1 MKYCL
6 DANFFITTWR
16 YYSPEIVEGEG
27 YGNWLTKLVIDKEIF
42 IPTEV
47 YEEIEVGGDDLYYW
61 LKNIKNEIVVP
72 MDDKTQEI
80 VVQIMNNKPE
90 ARSFADSN
98 KKDNADIFVVASA
111 KRNNSTVV
119 TNDTKLR
126 NLCKSCDV
134 KCLKDCEFLKERK
147 LKMSISK

>member
-16 YYSPEIVEGEG
+16 YYSPGIAKD
-27 YGNWLTKLVIDKEIF
+27 YRNWLTKLAVDKEIF

-47 YEEIEVGGDDLYYW
+47 YEEIEVGGDGLYDW
-61 LKNIKNEIVVP
+61 LKNIKNKIVVP
-72 MDDKTQEI
+72 MDGKTQEI
-80 VVQIMNNKPE
+80 LVQIMRDKPE
-90 ARSFADSN
+90 ARNIADSN

-126 NLCKSCDV
+126 NLCKTCDV
-134 KCLKDCEFLKERK
+134 KCLKDYEFLKEKK